1 MCRISSWLVEL
12 NSNTNVRSR
21 HQFMQQTQSSKPEND
36 DEISLVDI
44 IRFFSHN
51 WKFLVLTTL
60 GFSAIVIILKLT
72 LLKPKQTTQYQQE
85 LTLSVQ
91 LNSVPVSTFPK
102 MTPNQVGA
110 LAAELLHNPKLEE
123 ITDEPQYTPSTQQIS
138 LTLELPEANTLT
150 SVSTKILNQLEK
162 DFGAIFSQTLK
173 ATLNVVEIQTRR
185 NKKILA
191 QLEQQIAQVPKRA
204 PTEFPD
210 PRMSTLES
218 QRSKQITEISAL
230 EFNKQYLEKALEN
243 PTEFASQVVSV
254 QIVSQSDVPQTTSSS
269 SILQVAVFAIL
280 AGFMVA
286 VLAAII
292 RNQIPHLREELSQEK
307 PNSSL
312 DV

>member
-1 MCRISSWLVEL
+1 
-12 NSNTNVRSR
+12 
-21 HQFMQQTQSSKPEND
+21 MQQTQSSKPEND